1 MPVSEDVPQN
11 GVEAEVVL
19 INKTPT
25 VKNEESG
32 LNEIRN
38 NIWLADSGPS
48 SHMTSNACKLINTR
62 KIQSKVKIG
71 S

>member
-32 LNEIRN
+32 LNEIIN
-38 NIWLADSGPS
+38 DVWIADSGS
-48 SHMTSNACKLINTR
+48 SIH
-62 KIQSKVKIG
+62 IQTLYKDSSI
-71 S
+71 